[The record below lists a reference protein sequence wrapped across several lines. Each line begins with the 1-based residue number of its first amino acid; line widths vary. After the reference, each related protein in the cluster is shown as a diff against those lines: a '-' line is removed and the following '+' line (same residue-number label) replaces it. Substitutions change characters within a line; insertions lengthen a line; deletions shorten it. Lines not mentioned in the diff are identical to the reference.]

1 MQESASPSTAKA
13 PPGVYH
19 EIPPHADLRDDAH
32 FAPAHSAGAR
42 SGTFGGLQSFVDL
55 NAPTPS
61 DLRDD
66 AHFAPAHSAGARSGT
81 FGGLQSFVDLNA

>member
-1 MQESASPSTAKA
+1 MQASAFPSTAKA
-13 PPGVYH
+13 PPGVYQV
-19 EIPPHADLRDDAH
+19 IPPHADLRDDAH

-66 AHFAPAHSAGARSGT
+66 A
-81 FGGLQSFVDLNA
+81 